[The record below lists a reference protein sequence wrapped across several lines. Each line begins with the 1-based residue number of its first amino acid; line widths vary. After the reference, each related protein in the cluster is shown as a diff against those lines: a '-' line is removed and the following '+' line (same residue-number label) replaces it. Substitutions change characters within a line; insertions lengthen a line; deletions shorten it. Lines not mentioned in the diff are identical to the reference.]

1 MQGNSNDV
9 SDRSRIFFPVK
20 YRSNVGRMKCI
31 GVKQVHNGLACV
43 NESGFEE
50 NCRRTCALNLL

>member
-9 SDRSRIFFPVK
+9 SDRSCIFFPAK

-31 GVKQVHNGLACV
+31 GVKQVRNRLACV
-43 NESGFEE
+43 NEPGFEE
-50 NCRRTCALNLL
+50 NRSAGVL